1 MNCVNVFDNFER
13 LALKGLSSGKMTH
26 IISLSSSKMT
36 HTIGAGEKH
45 YRNTLVLLLSEM
57 SFLQAGAQRCS
68 VKGVFIEFSHNWQEN
83 TCASTYANTFSYRT
97 PPVAAFSFF
106 C

>member
-1 MNCVNVFDNFER
+1 MLNPLSASLSKWSNTLKQFVGNLPMNCVNVFDNFER

-68 VKGVFIEFSHNWQEN
+68 VKGVFIEFSHN
-83 TCASTYANTFSYRT
+83 
-97 PPVAAFSFF
+97 
-106 C
+106 

>member
-45 YRNTLVLLLSEM
+45 YRNALVLLLSEM

-68 VKGVFIEFSHNWQEN
+68 VKGVFIEFSHN
-83 TCASTYANTFSYRT
+83 
-97 PPVAAFSFF
+97 
-106 C
+106 